1 MQLVARGSQD
11 KYISVEPEIT
21 FFKAH
26 HRRHTNFATESIEQT
41 FNGTASAGGR
51 VSATISRNGDLVH
64 TMWLEVTSDMESQ
77 LATGLSLDGSN
88 EINLSTQGL
97 GAGTYILRLDSDATQ
112 YFEFTLTQ
120 VEPSVVID
128 GNAAWESNVGTFDTN
143 LSGVVTGAFSLY
155 VADAYNLIK
164 QISVEIGGTRVDRQT
179 GAFMK
184 IAHDLSTP
192 TGKRANLDACLGAD
206 AANKYLIPLSFWF
219 CKDAGQAL
227 PLIALQYHEVKVVV
241 EFGSLAVQ
249 DAKLWVD
256 YIYLDTEERKR
267 FARSKHEYLIE
278 QIQTTGEETLSGSK
292 KVRLNFNHP
301 VKEIIWTAPSMTSA
315 KLQLN
320 GHDRFTERDARYFKN
335 LQQYQHHTAQ
345 SSDAF
350 VYSFALEP
358 EKLQPSGTCNFSR
371 IDNAT
376 LNLEGASTATVYA
389 CNYNVLRISNGMGGL
404 AYSN

>member
-41 FNGTASAGGR
+41 FNGTASLGGR

-64 TMWLEVTSDMESQ
+64 TMWLEVESDAD
-77 LATGLSLDGSN
+77 LTGLTSYD
-88 EINLSTQGL
+88 
-97 GAGTYILRLDSDATQ
+97 
-112 YFEFTLTQ
+112 
-120 VEPSVVID
+120 
-128 GNAAWESNVGTFDTN
+128 
-143 LSGVVTGAFSLY
+143 
-155 VADAYNLIK
+155 LIK

-192 TGKRANLDACLGAD
+192 AGKRANLDACLGAD

-301 VKEIIWTAPSMTSA
+301 VKELIWTAPSMTSA